1 MLDHRNFLRLNIYT
15 TTFNISKMEVILKED
30 IKGLGYKNDLVS
42 VKPGYGRNFLIPRGF
57 ATIASDSNKKVM
69 AENIKQASHK
79 ADKLKGDAQAI
90 ADGIGDTVLE
100 IAAKVGESGRIFG
113 AVTTL
118 QISDALREKGFT
130 VDRKQISFKS
140 EVKSVGE
147 YVAEL
152 DLHREVKHDVNFK
165 VIAE

>member
-1 MLDHRNFLRLNIYT
+1 
-15 TTFNISKMEVILKED
+15 MEVILKED
-30 IKGLGYKNDLVS
+30 IKGLGYKNDLVN

-57 ATIASDSNKKVM
+57 AIIASTSNKKVM
-69 AENIKQASHK
+69 AENVKQASHK
-79 ADKLKGDAQAI
+79 ADKLKQDAQDI
-90 ADGIGDTVLE
+90 ANGIGDTVLK
-100 IAAKVGESGRIFG
+100 IPAKVGESGRIFG

-118 QISDALREKGFT
+118 QISDALKEKGFT
-130 VDRKQISFKS
+130 VDRKQISFNS